1 MQHSCEQCIFDPKN
15 FVHIVQQRIE
25 SDYLPGFFE
34 RNGIIAGNFLTDF
47 TKSVKHIQ
55 YVAVESIV
63 DLRFEFY
70 HLLTLWINMRHLF
83 QGVLKP
89 VKSLE

>member
-1 MQHSCEQCIFDPKN
+1 
-15 FVHIVQQRIE
+15 
-25 SDYLPGFFE
+25 LPGFFE
-34 RNGIIAGNFLTDF
+34 RNGVIAGNFLTDF

-55 YVAVESIV
+55 YVAVESII

-83 QGVLKP
+83 HGVLKP
-89 VKSLE
+89 VKSFYFHLRVNQQEQTLGNHYMQLAAI